1 MSETA
6 RTGAAL
12 NKATR
17 PFLVEDESKT
27 WRLLAT
33 TLAVIAGLSALT
45 LFTPYWPL
53 QIASGVATGLVL
65 VRLFIFF
72 HDYMHGAIL
81 QKSKLMSAIMSV
93 VGFVFL
99 TVKSVWKETHDYHHK
114 HNSKLIGSS
123 IGSYP
128 LLTIGMYNRLP
139 KSKRFLYRFARHP
152 LTIFFGYL
160 PVFMIGMTI
169 SPFMR
174 DPKRHW
180 AGPIALILHWVAVV
194 AAVSAFGWVQGLSL
208 TMLPVAVVTGV
219 GSYLFYAQHNFPE
232 MELRGRRDWDYT
244 HAALHASSMFEMGPL
259 GHWLTGNIGYHHVH
273 HLNHRIPF
281 YRLPEAM
288 EAIPELQN
296 PGITSWKPKDVL
308 GCLNLGL
315 WCTEQ
320 ERMVSFKDA
329 ASRA

>member
-114 HNSKLIGSS
+114 HNSKLMGSS

-128 LLTIGMYNRLP
+128 LLTIGMYKRLP
-139 KSKRFLYRFARHP
+139 KSKRFL
-152 LTIFFGYL
+152 
-160 PVFMIGMTI
+160 
-169 SPFMR
+169 
-174 DPKRHW
+174 
-180 AGPIALILHWVAVV
+180 
-194 AAVSAFGWVQGLSL
+194 
-208 TMLPVAVVTGV
+208 
-219 GSYLFYAQHNFPE
+219 
-232 MELRGRRDWDYT
+232 
-244 HAALHASSMFEMGPL
+244 
-259 GHWLTGNIGYHHVH
+259 
-273 HLNHRIPF
+273 
-281 YRLPEAM
+281 
-288 EAIPELQN
+288 
-296 PGITSWKPKDVL
+296 
-308 GCLNLGL
+308 
-315 WCTEQ
+315 
-320 ERMVSFKDA
+320 
-329 ASRA
+329 